1 LEVINDYELVVDFR
15 DLIDFKRN
23 LDMNISIDECIKG
36 QCFLYGIE
44 PALTKSVSISAK
56 LKESEKE
63 FAEYILQSIQ
73 DYTSRKKENV

>member
-1 LEVINDYELVVDFR
+1 MEVIDYDLVLDFR
-15 DLIDFKRN
+15 DLMDFKRN

-44 PALTKSVSISAK
+44 PELTKNVSVSAV

-73 DYTSRKKENV
+73 DYISRKKENV